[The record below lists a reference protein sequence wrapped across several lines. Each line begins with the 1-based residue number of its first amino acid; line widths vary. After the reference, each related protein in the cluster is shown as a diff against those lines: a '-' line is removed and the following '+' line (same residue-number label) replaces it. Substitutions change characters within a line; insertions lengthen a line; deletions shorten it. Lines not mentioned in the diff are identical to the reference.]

1 MSNPSRPRKRKM
13 TQARK
18 KHIMVEKMKFAEKWL
33 NDKPGML
40 KRCSAGGKATAEKA
54 EDRRQKLVDWLTTM
68 PHRMTKSE
76 MVNEFKLRM
85 GGHNHVKPR
94 SLIEKMRIYGKIKY
108 DEVTGLWTNKTK
120 D

>member
-1 MSNPSRPRKRKM
+1 M

-33 NDKPGML
+33 NDEPGML
-40 KRCSAGGKATAEKA
+40 KRCSDGGKATAEKA
-54 EDRRQKLVDWLTTM
+54 EGRRQKLVDWLTTM
-68 PHRMTKSE
+68 PYRMTKSE

-85 GGHNHVKPR
+85 GEHNHVKPR